1 MATFIVKFLTRI
13 FPPRQPRPEAP
24 GPETVCFVRRYVSW
38 RRDAA
43 DKAQSGASAEIFP
56 AAEMKHDVSFR
67 QISPKHTSGTIL
79 FFSAS

>member
-1 MATFIVKFLTRI
+1 VATFIVKFLTRI
-13 FPPRQPRPEAP
+13 FPIRKPRPTAP

-38 RRDAA
+38 RRDA
-43 DKAQSGASAEIFP
+43 DVKAQSGASAEIFP

-67 QISPKHTSGTIL
+67 RTSPKRTGGTIL

>member
-1 MATFIVKFLTRI
+1 LATFIVKFLTRI
-13 FPPRQPRPEAP
+13 FPTRQPRSTAP
-24 GPETVCFVRRYVSW
+24 GHETVCFVRRYVSW

-56 AAEMKHDVSFR
+56 AAGMKHDVSFR
-67 QISPKHTSGTIL
+67 QTSPKRTGGTIL